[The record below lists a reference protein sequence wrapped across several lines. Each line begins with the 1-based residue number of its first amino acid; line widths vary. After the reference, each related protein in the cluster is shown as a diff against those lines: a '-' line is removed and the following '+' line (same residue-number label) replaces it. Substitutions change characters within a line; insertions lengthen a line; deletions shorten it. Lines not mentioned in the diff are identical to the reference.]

1 MQVSVE
7 TTEGLERRLTVA
19 LPSDDIESAVDERLR
34 NLGRTARLN
43 GFRPGKVPFKVVK
56 KRYEPQV
63 RSEVLGS
70 MINRSFHDA
79 VQQEK
84 LRPAGQPRIEPV
96 EAGGGADEEPSGFRF
111 TATFEVYPEFE
122 PVFDDSIKVT
132 RPVVDIGEGD
142 VDEMLDNLRTQR
154 KGFEPVERA
163 AADGDQVVVDFAG
176 RVDGEAFEGGSAEK
190 APLVLGSGAMIP
202 GFEEQLAGVSAG
214 DERTVTVTFPNEYQA
229 EHLAGREAEF
239 DVVVHEVREA
249 RLPELDEELVR
260 SFGIEDGSV
269 ESLRSDIRGNMER
282 ELKQRVDAR
291 VKGQVMDGLVALNP
305 VSVPAAL
312 VDEEIGRQ
320 REQLMKQMP
329 EGTDASFLGDD
340 LFREQSERRVRLGL
354 VVGEIIQRHELRADA
369 AAVREQVE
377 RLASAYQD
385 PQQVVDHYYANPE
398 LLRNVEGLVLEEA
411 VTNAVLAAA
420 TVADEPTS
428 FKDIMNPPQTA
439 EGEEGGEGATGEGT
453 DDGTDDGAGEDGAA
467 GQGAEHGAADEA
479 NSESSQNS

>member
-63 RSEVLGS
+63 RSEVLGT
-70 MINRSFHDA
+70 MINRSYHDA
-79 VQQEK
+79 VEQEK

-96 EAGGGADEEPSGFRF
+96 LDRDGAEETPEEGADKPGFRF

-122 PVFDDSIKVT
+122 PVFDDSIKVV
-132 RPVVDIGEGD
+132 RPVVDIEESD
-142 VDEMLDNLRTQR
+142 VDEMLENLRKQR
-154 KGFEPVERA
+154 TGFEPVERA
-163 AADGDQVVVDFAG
+163 AADGDQVLIDFTG
-176 RVDGEAFEGGSAEK
+176 RIDGEAFDGGSAEK
-190 APLVLGSGAMIP
+190 APLVLGSNAMIP
-202 GFEEQLAGVSAG
+202 GFEEQLVGASAG

-239 DVVVHEVREA
+239 DIVVHEVRESK
-249 RLPELDEELVR
+249 LPEFDEGLVR
-260 SFGIEDGSV
+260 SFGIEDGTL
-269 ESLRSDIRGNMER
+269 ESLRADIRGNMER
-282 ELKQRVDAR
+282 ELKQRVDGK

-305 VSVPAAL
+305 IEVPAAL
-312 VDEEIGRQ
+312 VSEEIGRQ

-329 EGTDASFLGDD
+329 EGADASFLGDE

-354 VVGEIIQRHELRADA
+354 VVGEIIQRRELRAEA

-385 PQQVVDHYYANPE
+385 PQQVVDHYYSNPE
-398 LLRNVEGLVLEEA
+398 LLRNIEGLVLEEA
-411 VTNAVLAAA
+411 VTGAVLEAADV
-420 TVADEPTS
+420 TDEPTS
-428 FKDIMNPPQTA
+428 FKEIMNPPQTVA
-439 EGEEGGEGATGEGT
+439 EETEEDTAPDGADGEGQGESAGSDSTTDATSE
-453 DDGTDDGAGEDGAA
+453 
-467 GQGAEHGAADEA
+467 
-479 NSESSQNS
+479 NSENR